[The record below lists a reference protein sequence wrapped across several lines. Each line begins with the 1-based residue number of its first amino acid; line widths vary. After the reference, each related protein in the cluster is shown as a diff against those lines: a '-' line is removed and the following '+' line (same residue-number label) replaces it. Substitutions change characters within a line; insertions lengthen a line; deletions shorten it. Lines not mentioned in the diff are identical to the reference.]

1 MSRRSR
7 PLPKHPSLIII
18 EGKINEVRRR
28 WLDTTSQSEAQM
40 CERFAN
46 QLLERWLKISDEH
59 RMKEMIK

>member
-1 MSRRSR
+1 MARSR

-18 EGKINEVRRR
+18 EGKLIEVRRR
-28 WLDTTSQSEAQM
+28 WLDTTSQSEAAM

-59 RMKEMIK
+59 RVKEIIR